1 MSLKDMFND
10 VKEHLL
16 KQMTFKVMEGDEVSL
31 KAEGFKY
38 IVAGVAIVREVEYY
52 YLTYNNVYQC
62 TVVKNDIYWNF
73 TASKRRWQMMS
84 DIIKKGRNL

>member
-1 MSLKDMFND
+1 
-10 VKEHLL
+10 
-16 KQMTFKVMEGDEVSL
+16 MTFEVLEGDEVTIKEDTSL
-31 KAEGFKY
+31 KY

-62 TVVKNDIYWNF
+62 TIVKDDIRWNF
-73 TASKRRWQMMS
+73 TASQRRWELMS